1 MQLLIVTINDI
12 FIFHIVVV
20 AERRFIEKT
29 ETEKRF
35 KERIKEIIEERDVLM

>member
-1 MQLLIVTINDI
+1 MCDYKRYFYI
-12 FIFHIVVV
+12 